1 LFNSPF
7 ISNFENKLI
16 PTFYSQHQSIHHMK
30 LLTALV
36 LGLSTVFM
44 AAHISAPASVN
55 ITESQVRWEASKV
68 TGTHWGYVPLKNASL
83 NYSGGKIIGGSFE
96 MDMVNLTVEDLTD
109 AKSKGNLTGH
119 LKSDD
124 FFSVAKFNSSTF
136 TITEAKTSNRKDYT
150 ITGNLTIKGITQK
163 ISFPATVT
171 VAGKKLTASGKIT
184 FDRTKFDIKYRSG
197 SYFEDLADK
206 MIYDEVKLDVK
217 LVAAI

>member
-1 LFNSPF
+1 
-7 ISNFENKLI
+7 
-16 PTFYSQHQSIHHMK
+16 MK
-30 LLTALV
+30 LLTTLI
-36 LGLSTVFM
+36 LGLSTFF
-44 AAHISAPASVN
+44 AAADLIAPATVN
-55 ITESQVRWEASKV
+55 KTESQVRWEASKV
-68 TGTHWGYVPLKNASL
+68 TGTHWGYVPLKNATL
-83 NYSGGKIIGGSFE
+83 DYSGGKIKGGSFD

-124 FFSVAKFNSSTF
+124 FFSVEKFNTSSF
-136 TITEAKTSNRKDYT
+136 KITEAKSSNGTDYT

-163 ISFPATVT
+163 ISFPAK
-171 VAGKKLTASGKIT
+171 VAVVGKKVTATGKIT

>member
-1 LFNSPF
+1 
-7 ISNFENKLI
+7 
-16 PTFYSQHQSIHHMK
+16 MK
-30 LLTALV
+30 LLATLV
-36 LGLSTVFM
+36 LGFSTFF
-44 AAHISAPASVN
+44 ATADLIAPATVN
-55 ITESQVRWEASKV
+55 KTESQVRWEASKV
-68 TGTHWGYVPLKNASL
+68 TGTHWGYVPLKNATL
-83 NYSGGKIIGGSFE
+83 DYSSGKIKGGSFD

-124 FFSVAKFNSSTF
+124 FFSVEKFNTSSF
-136 TITEAKTSNRKDYT
+136 KITEAKSSNGTDYT

-163 ISFPATVT
+163 VSFPAK
-171 VAGKKLTASGKIT
+171 VAVVGKKVTATGQIK
-184 FDRTKFDIKYRSG
+184 FDRTKFEIKYRSG

>member
-1 LFNSPF
+1 
-7 ISNFENKLI
+7 
-16 PTFYSQHQSIHHMK
+16 MK
-30 LLTALV
+30 LLAMLV
-36 LGLSTVFM
+36 LGISTFF
-44 AAHISAPASVN
+44 AAANLIAPATVN
-55 ITESQVRWEASKV
+55 KTESQVRWEASKV
-68 TGTHWGYVPLKNASL
+68 TGTHWGYVPLKNATL
-83 NYSGGKIIGGSFE
+83 DYSSGKIKGGSFD

-124 FFSVAKFNSSTF
+124 FFSVEKFNTSSF
-136 TITEAKTSNRKDYT
+136 KITEAKSSNGTDYT

-163 ISFPATVT
+163 ISFPAKVA
-171 VAGKKLTASGKIT
+171 VAGKKVTATGQIK
-184 FDRTKFDIKYRSG
+184 FDRTKFEIKYRSG

>member
-1 LFNSPF
+1 M
-7 ISNFENKLI
+7 KLI
-16 PTFYSQHQSIHHMK
+16 AT
-30 LLTALV
+30 LA
-36 LGLSTVFM
+36 LGLSTLF
-44 AAHISAPASVN
+44 AAAEFFAPATVN
-55 ITESQVRWEASKV
+55 KAESQVRWEASKV
-68 TGTHWGYVPLKNASL
+68 TGTHWGYVPLKNATL
-83 NYSGGKIIGGSFE
+83 DYSGGKIKGGSFD

-124 FFSVAKFNSSTF
+124 FFSVEKFNTSTF
-136 TITEAKTSNRKDYT
+136 KITEAKSSNGTDYT

-163 ISFPATVT
+163 ISFPSKLA
-171 VAGKKLTASGKIT
+171 VAGKKVTATGQIT

>member
-1 LFNSPF
+1 M
-7 ISNFENKLI
+7 KLI
-16 PTFYSQHQSIHHMK
+16 T
-30 LLTALV
+30 TLV
-36 LGLSTVFM
+36 LGLSTLF
-44 AAHISAPASVN
+44 AAAEFVAPATVSK
-55 ITESQVRWEASKV
+55 TESQVRWEASKV
-68 TGTHWGYVPLKNASL
+68 TGTHWGYVPLKNATL
-83 NYSGGKIIGGSFE
+83 DYSGGKIKGGSFD

-124 FFSVAKFNSSTF
+124 FFSVEKFNTSSF
-136 TITEAKTSNRKDYT
+136 KITEAKSSNGTDYT

-163 ISFPATVT
+163 VSFPAKVS
-171 VAGKKLTASGKIT
+171 VAGKKVTATGQIK
-184 FDRTKFDIKYRSG
+184 FDRTKFEIKFRSG